1 MLRWPLAI
9 ALLFAPATALAG
21 GFAGFVAEGNGFLA
35 APDQLCLPIPV
46 SKKGVAKG
54 APASCRPATEDE
66 LGGRDLPAATTALAV
81 SIRPTLRGA
90 QGPSKK
96 RTLAIVSQDRPL
108 VTWAA
113 PQPIEAVTAVYAAAD
128 GLHLAVEL
136 TYKGQPQVVGFLLAA
151 PIPERAGAYDRAMA
165 KGGTWEQ
172 RPVACETAG
181 VKLELKATRRFTVTI
196 ETKCQG
202 SRERSRFAGTFTAVG
217 DDLVKLFLPQ
227 DDGPDEVMECHFAA
241 CADVPGE
248 ACLSCGEDEDRF
260 TLFATAR
267 GRTK

>member
-1 MLRWPLAI
+1 MLQWPLAI

-46 SKKGVAKG
+46 NRNGVAKG

-81 SIRPTLRGA
+81 SI
-90 QGPSKK
+90 KK
-96 RTLAIVSQDRPL
+96 RTLAIAAQDRPL

-227 DDGPDEVMECHFAA
+227 DDGPDEVMECRFAA
-241 CADVPGE
+241 CADVPDE
-248 ACLSCGEDEDRF
+248 ACLTCGDDDARF
-260 TLFATAR
+260 TLFATAT
-267 GRTK
+267 GRAK